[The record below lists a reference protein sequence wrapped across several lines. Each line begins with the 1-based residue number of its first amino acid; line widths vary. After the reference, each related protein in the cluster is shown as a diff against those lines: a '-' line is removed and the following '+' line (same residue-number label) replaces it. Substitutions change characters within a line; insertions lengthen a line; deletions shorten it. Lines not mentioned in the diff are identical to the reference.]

1 MISCLT
7 LIGCSSSN
15 NRDIDDILKQIKALD
30 LNKTSAGTIRVPH
43 TSSWDMVLI
52 TMSYLGT
59 DEVLKLVDINER
71 SIRLLEKNTIS
82 SEWVHLYFIT
92 GNEIVSY
99 TPIKRLIEVEH
110 PGYFIIN
117 RLSNQIRY
125 DIRPSKY
132 SKIKLSLNKD

>member
-7 LIGCSSSN
+7 LFGCSSSN
-15 NRDIDDILKQIKALD
+15 NRDMDDILKQVNAFD
-30 LNKTSAGTIRVPH
+30 LKKTSEGIIIGAN
-43 TSSWDMVLI
+43 TSNWDEILI
-52 TMSYLGT
+52 AMPYLGT
-59 DEVLKLVDINER
+59 DEVLKIVDLNER

-99 TPIKRLIEVEH
+99 TPIKRLIEAEH

>member
-1 MISCLT
+1 M
-7 LIGCSSSN
+7 
-15 NRDIDDILKQIKALD
+15 DDILKQVNAFD
-30 LNKTSAGTIRVPH
+30 LKKTSEGIIIGAN
-43 TSSWDMVLI
+43 TSNWDEILI
-52 TMSYLGT
+52 AMPYLGT
-59 DEVLKLVDINER
+59 DEVLKIVDLNER
-71 SIRLLEKNTIS
+71 NIQLLEKIMMS

-99 TPIKRLIEVEH
+99 TPIKRLIEAEH

>member
-1 MISCLT
+1 M
-7 LIGCSSSN
+7 
-15 NRDIDDILKQIKALD
+15 DDILKQVNAFD
-30 LNKTSAGTIRVPH
+30 LKKTSEGIIIGAN
-43 TSSWDMVLI
+43 TSNWDEILI
-52 TMSYLGT
+52 AMPYLGT

-99 TPIKRLIEVEH
+99 TPIKRLIEAEH

>member
-7 LIGCSSSN
+7 LFGCSSSN
-15 NRDIDDILKQIKALD
+15 NRDMDDILKQVNAFD
-30 LNKTSAGTIRVPH
+30 LKKTSEGIIIGAN
-43 TSSWDMVLI
+43 TSNWDEILI
-52 TMSYLGT
+52 AMPYLGT
-59 DEVLKLVDINER
+59 DEVLKIVDLNER
-71 SIRLLEKNTIS
+71 NIQLLEKIMMS

-99 TPIKRLIEVEH
+99 TPIKRLIEAEH